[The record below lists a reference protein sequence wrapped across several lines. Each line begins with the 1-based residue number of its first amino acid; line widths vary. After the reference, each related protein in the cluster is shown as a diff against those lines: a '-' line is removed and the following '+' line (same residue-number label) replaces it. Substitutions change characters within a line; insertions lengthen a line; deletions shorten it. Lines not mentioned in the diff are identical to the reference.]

1 MKPLLDTVLFL
12 AWVCAYL
19 MAVAY
24 AARYRKARIHFPSD
38 GVHSDY
44 RADKDVGL
52 RVAML
57 VLGLL
62 LGWLTYLATTGLHR
76 LFYQ

>member
-12 AWVCAYL
+12 AWVGTYL

-24 AARYRKARIHFPSD
+24 AAQYRRAKTHPLSD
-38 GVHSDY
+38 GVHCDY

-52 RVAML
+52 RFAML

-62 LGWLTYLATTGLHR
+62 LGWLVYLATTSLNR
-76 LFYQ
+76 LFQ